1 MPKELRIETVRVEE
15 QSMTVLKVDFV
26 GIRSD
31 RLDET
36 VALFRDVLGVSVNR
50 QTDDLVA
57 FKFADGTVLELYGPA
72 NEFHSFFT
80 TGPVVA
86 FRVDNFDVARR
97 AMLAAGVK
105 FIGDVQM
112 PTASAGSISTVQTA
126 RSWRLAVP
134 GKEQTRERRDKP
146 SLSVAIER
154 PLSCA

>member
-1 MPKELRIETVRVEE
+1 
-15 QSMTVLKVDFV
+15 MTVLKVDFV

-57 FKFADGTVLELYGPA
+57 FKLADGTVLELYGPA

-97 AMLAAGVK
+97 TMLAAGIK
-105 FIGDVQM
+105 FIGDVQHAADDVSWQHFYC
-112 PTASAGSISTVQTA
+112 PDGTVLELSGS
-126 RSWRLAVP
+126 
-134 GKEQTRERRDKP
+134 GHKP
-146 SLSVAIER
+146 ATSRFCDE
-154 PLSCA
+154 

>member
-1 MPKELRIETVRVEE
+1 
-15 QSMTVLKVDFV
+15 MTVLKVGFV

-50 QTDDLVA
+50 QTDDLVG
-57 FKFADGTVLELYGPA
+57 FELADGTVLELYGPA

-105 FIGDVQM
+105 FIGDVQHADGVSWQHFYC
-112 PTASAGSISTVQTA
+112 PDGTVLEISGTGQGA
-126 RSWRLAVP
+126 
-134 GKEQTRERRDKP
+134 KP
-146 SLSVAIER
+146 SNSR
-154 PLSCA
+154 PSDE

>member
-1 MPKELRIETVRVEE
+1 
-15 QSMTVLKVDFV
+15 MTVLKVDFV

-36 VALFRDVLGVSVNR
+36 VALFRDVLGLSVNR

-57 FKFADGTVLELYGPA
+57 FKLADGTVLELYGAA

-97 AMLAAGVK
+97 AMLAAGVT
-105 FIGDVQM
+105 FIGDVQHADGVSWQHFYA
-112 PTASAGSISTVQTA
+112 PDGTVLEISGAGQAANPRASG
-126 RSWRLAVP
+126 
-134 GKEQTRERRDKP
+134 
-146 SLSVAIER
+146 
-154 PLSCA
+154 

>member
-1 MPKELRIETVRVEE
+1 
-15 QSMTVLKVDFV
+15 MTVLKVDFV

-57 FKFADGTVLELYGPA
+57 FKLADGTVLELYGPA

-86 FRVDNFDVARR
+86 FKSTIL
-97 AMLAAGVK
+97 MSLAG
-105 FIGDVQM
+105 QCL
-112 PTASAGSISTVQTA
+112 
-126 RSWRLAVP
+126 RLA
-134 GKEQTRERRDKP
+134 
-146 SLSVAIER
+146 SNS
-154 PLSCA
+154 

>member
-1 MPKELRIETVRVEE
+1 
-15 QSMTVLKVDFV
+15 MTVLKVGFV

-36 VALFRDVLGVSVNR
+36 VALFRDVLGVSVDR

-57 FKFADGTVLELYGPA
+57 FKLADGTVLELYGPA
-72 NEFHSFFT
+72 NGFHSFFT

-105 FIGDVQM
+105 FIGDVQHADGVSWQHFYC
-112 PTASAGSISTVQTA
+112 PDGTVLEIIGTGQGANPRASG
-126 RSWRLAVP
+126 
-134 GKEQTRERRDKP
+134 
-146 SLSVAIER
+146 
-154 PLSCA
+154 